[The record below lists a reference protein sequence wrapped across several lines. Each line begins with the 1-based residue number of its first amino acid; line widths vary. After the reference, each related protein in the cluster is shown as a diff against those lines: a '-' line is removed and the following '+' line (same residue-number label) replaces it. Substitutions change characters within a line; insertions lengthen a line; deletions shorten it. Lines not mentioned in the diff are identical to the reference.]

1 MPNPA
6 TCCLPRPRRRDKDAN
21 PRRSGP
27 PGIFLARLI
36 ATLQTPLRT
45 PQRAQ
50 VIAVSAA
57 AAQVFGHHH
66 LQVYALKH
74 GEKTAQVQAV
84 LLAAVNYHGR
94 ETLALYSAVTWLSPR

>member
-6 TCCLPRPRRRDKDAN
+6 TCCLPRPRRRDKKT
-21 PRRSGP
+21 PIPGGQGRRGF
-27 PGIFLARLI
+27 FLRLI

-50 VIAVSAA
+50 VIAVSAS
-57 AAQVFGHHH
+57 AAQVFDHHH
-66 LQVYALKH
+66 LQVYTLKH

-84 LLAAVNYHGR
+84 LLAAVGDSR
-94 ETLALYSAVTWLSPR
+94 